1 MTQPKVKTI
10 SRGQGAARGRWYVD
24 QATGDKLPSVTSI
37 TGQLPKPQIAYWRG
51 KTVAQAA
58 VDDFG
63 QLADFITKGKADAA
77 VDYLKRAPDR
87 SSGKA
92 AELGSIIH
100 DLVDRHNKG
109 EDLAHVHPEHRPF
122 LDRYEDYIREFR
134 PGVIESEVTV
144 WSDTYQFAGTLD
156 QISMFDDD
164 AVLIDVKTG
173 ASGVWPDTA
182 LQLAAYA
189 RADCVINAQGERRPM
204 PQIDGAAVLWL
215 RPDKFELVP
224 VRALDDDVFEVF
236 LALQKVS
243 SWSHEVSKTVLGP
256 PLQPETNT
264 QKEPADGTQ

>member
-37 TGQLPKPQIAYWRG
+37 TGQLPKPAIAFWRG
-51 KTVAQAA
+51 KEVAKAA
-58 VDDFG
+58 VEDFG
-63 QLADFITKGKADAA
+63 TLADFITKGKPDAA
-77 VDYLKRAPDR
+77 IDHLKRAPDR

-109 EDLAHVHPEHRPF
+109 ETLERVHPDHRPF
-122 LDRYEDYIREFR
+122 VDQYERYIREFS

-144 WSDTYQFAGTLD
+144 WSDTHGYAGTLD
-156 QISMFDDD
+156 QVAMFDDE
-164 AVLIDVKTG
+164 AVIIDVKTG

-189 RADCVINAQGERRPM
+189 RADCIIDAEGERRPM

-236 LALQKVS
+236 LALQKIS
-243 SWSHEVSKTVLGP
+243 SWSYEVSKTVLGP
-256 PLQPETNT
+256 PLKPETST
-264 QKEPADGTQ
+264 DKEAADGPQ